1 MMLIT
6 MPCRQ
11 LAATT
16 AVAQQCL
23 RALIVVVGAELN
35 EEQEMVVNQA
45 VRGGSADQVLV
56 EGFKL
61 QICRRD
67 IVTLSGLN
75 WLNDEVCVSYL
86 TLLYI
91 WH

>member
-1 MMLIT
+1 
-6 MPCRQ
+6 
-11 LAATT
+11 
-16 AVAQQCL
+16 
-23 RALIVVVGAELN
+23 VVVGAELN

>member
-1 MMLIT
+1 
-6 MPCRQ
+6 
-11 LAATT
+11 
-16 AVAQQCL
+16 
-23 RALIVVVGAELN
+23 VVVGAELN
-35 EEQEMVVNQA
+35 GEQEMVVNQA

-75 WLNDEVCVSYL
+75 WLNDEVCVV
-86 TLLYI
+86 I
-91 WH
+91 

>member
-1 MMLIT
+1 
-6 MPCRQ
+6 
-11 LAATT
+11 
-16 AVAQQCL
+16 
-23 RALIVVVGAELN
+23 VVVGAELN

-86 TLLYI
+86 ALVYF